1 MIDRSLVGDVLEG
14 LSYLPAVAI
23 LGPRQVGKTTLV
35 KTLVAQLSKPS
46 VYLDLEYFADRAKL
60 ENAPDLYFQEHQNEI
75 VILDEIQRMPE
86 LFPLLRSMI
95 DQHRQPGRFILL
107 GSASPE
113 LLRQS
118 SETLAGRI
126 VYLKMHPLH
135 YREISTAQINYQQ
148 HWLRGG
154 FPDALL
160 APNDKAAEL
169 WFRGFVQTY
178 VERDLPALGLP
189 AAPDT
194 TRNLLRMLTN
204 VQGGL
209 LTYSDLSD
217 SLNISQPTVKTY
229 IGFLESA
236 FLIRRLEPYFANVSK
251 RLVKSPK
258 LFFTD
263 TGLLH
268 HLMGIQNFEGL
279 QGHIGLGRSWEG
291 YVIQQIIANLRADVE
306 SYFYRT
312 KDKTELDLVLV
323 QNTQVKMTLEIK
335 YGNNPNVSRGNTVAI
350 EDLKAKQNLIV
361 TPQADDYWLK
371 ANLRVCNID
380 TVWNYLKNEDL
391 LADS

>member
-1 MIDRSLVGDVLEG
+1 MIDRSLVGEVLAG
-14 LSYLPAVAI
+14 LSYLPSVAI
-23 LGPRQVGKTTLV
+23 LGPRQVGKTTFV
-35 KTLVAQLSKPS
+35 KTLVVQLNKPS

-60 ENAPDLYFQEHQNEI
+60 QNAPDLYFQEHQNEI

-107 GSASPE
+107 GSASPD

-135 YREISTAQINYQQ
+135 YREVSTAQITYQR

-279 QGHIGLGRSWEG
+279 QGNIGLGRSWEG
-291 YVIQQIIANLRADVE
+291 YVIQQIIANLRPDVE
-306 SYFYRT
+306 PYFYRT

-350 EDLKAKQNLIV
+350 EDLEAKQNLIV
-361 TPQADDYWLK
+361 TPQAEDYWLR
-371 ANLRVCNID
+371 ANLRVCSIV
-380 TVWNYLKNEDL
+380 TVWNYLGNEGL